1 VRPLEPAAAVLQEAL
16 GAGHAA
22 LPFAGA
28 VVRQLDGVPEPGGGT
43 RPRDPAATAGS
54 VAALVRGCERAD
66 GPAGG
71 APAAL
76 AADPPLLAAFFQNVD
91 LLYRHG
97 YPHADA
103 VGALVMGAVELLDE
117 AG

>member
-1 VRPLEPAAAVLQEAL
+1 MRPVEPAAAVLEDAL

-22 LPFAGA
+22 LPFAAA
-28 VVRQLDGVPEPGGGT
+28 VVRQLEGVPEPGGGT
-43 RPRDPAATAGS
+43 RLRAPAASART
-54 VAALVRGCERAD
+54 VAALVRGCERPG
-66 GPAGG
+66 GPADG

-91 LLYRHG
+91 LLYRYGH
-97 YPHADA
+97 PHADA
-103 VGALVMGAVELLDE
+103 VGALVMRALEALDE